1 MEAQGYEI
9 ETDIIFQ
16 DNQIVII
23 IDNERKKSCAGKYIH
38 IDINYLS
45 MKYRVDSNIISIS
58 YCITEHILAN
68 CFTKALQVALFIK
81 LR

>member
-16 DNQIVII
+16 DNQILTRIEN
-23 IDNERKKSCAGKYIH
+23 DGKKWCTGKYIH

-45 MKYRVDSNIISIS
+45 MKYRVDSNVMSIS

-68 CFTKALQVALFIK
+68 CFTKALQVELFIK